1 MRLHCYVKL
10 YSLCQDY
17 TNKKIFVFYVILA
30 HLSNGTVLLVERW
43 KNDQTSSLTDIQETL
58 NNLDKGL
65 HKLETGDIRDIQLS
79 LAKLIEQVRAEL
91 SLMWDIATMF

>member
-1 MRLHCYVKL
+1 M
-10 YSLCQDY
+10 
-17 TNKKIFVFYVILA
+17 
-30 HLSNGTVLLVERW
+30 SNGTVLLVERW

-65 HKLETGDIRDIQLS
+65 HKLETGDVRDIQLS

-91 SLMWDIATMF
+91 SLMCDIATIF